1 MKKKIW
7 LCRKTYENW
16 VDIKKIMK
24 TWNLRDMSAEF
35 DCKILGYNNPE
46 EYYYESSTY
55 VELKNLNDFPL
66 FIMSS
71 RDDPLVTP
79 LVIPMNIVKQSKN
92 KIVMLTDKGGH
103 ASYICGYT
111 KLWLWFPKPVLE
123 FINYFDC

>member
-79 LVIPMNIVKQSKN
+79 LVIPMNIVK
-92 KIVMLTDKGGH
+92 
-103 ASYICGYT
+103 
-111 KLWLWFPKPVLE
+111 
-123 FINYFDC
+123 